1 MHTENANSQ
10 SAFDLLQSPELLSNI
25 ASALMPALSAAV
37 KNAIV
42 KALAVNTSATMS
54 KKDFAAANGISK
66 SMLEKWIANGVVL
79 LAPTPTSTVTR
90 TIECKKT
97 GQTRTNV
104 MEKHGNALVNVAAWR
119 ETNLQH
125 AINCRYIKR

>member
-1 MHTENANSQ
+1 
-10 SAFDLLQSPELLSNI
+10 
-25 ASALMPALSAAV
+25 MPALSAAV
-37 KNAIV
+37 NNAV
-42 KALAVNTSATMS
+42 EKALAVNTSATMS
-54 KKDFAAANGISK
+54 KEDFAAANGISK

-97 GQTRTNV
+97 GQTRTDV
-104 MEKHGNALVNVAAWR
+104 REKHGNALVNVAEWR
-119 ETNLQH
+119 EKNLQH